1 MSQTKVIETETVAL
15 TTAGI
20 LAADQIEDLIV
31 GQTGGRKGGQ
41 KPDLRG
47 GEIDLIEGRKGRK
60 GHLEDG
66 RKHQHQIAI
75 LVEITTELL
84 ISDQKVK
91 FI

>member
-20 LAADQIEDLIV
+20 PAADQIEDLIV

-47 GEIDLIEGRKGRK
+47 GQIDLIEGRN

-66 RKHQHQIAI
+66 RKHQRQIAI